1 MELTLP
7 GLIGI
12 INLLLIIIVGCFN
25 WFSHNKIVGN
35 DLHHLNADVKTL
47 IERQEIISEKVV
59 SLATDLAYVRGNC
72 ALNTCKKTFKK
83 SKKAKVSDAA

>member
-7 GLIGI
+7 GLVGL
-12 INLLLIIIVGCFN
+12 INLLLIVIVGCFN

-35 DLHHLNADVKTL
+35 DLHHLNADVKTI
-47 IERQEIISEKVV
+47 IEKQEVISEKVV
-59 SLATDLAYVRGNC
+59 LLATDLAYVKGNC

-83 SKKAKVSDAA
+83 SKKISNKV

>member
-1 MELTLP
+1 MEITP
-7 GLIGI
+7 MFI
-12 INLLLIIIVGCFN
+12 IALLNFLLLIIVGCFN

-35 DLHHLNADVKTL
+35 DLLHLNADVKT
-47 IERQEIISEKVV
+47 IISRQEVISEKVI
-59 SLATDLAYVRGNC
+59 SLATDLAFVRGNC

>member
-7 GLIGI
+7 GLVGI

-35 DLHHLNADVKTL
+35 DLHHLNTDVKTL
-47 IERQEIISEKVV
+47 ISRQEVISEKVV
-59 SLATDLAYVRGNC
+59 SLATDLAYVKGNC
-72 ALNTCKKTFKK
+72 SLNACKKTFKK
-83 SKKAKVSDAA
+83 SKKILNKV